1 MAKAKK
7 LPSGNYRIRV
17 TYTDENGVK
26 HSESFTDPDPRIVEA
41 KAAMWKAG
49 MIEKEKDRSRI
60 SLADALEQY
69 VETCRCTGMS
79 PTTIRMY
86 DSVRRNHFKTIEKR
100 PIDRLQL
107 RDLQVWINDLSKSLA
122 PKTIR
127 NALGMLSAT
136 LKANGIRMDLDALRM
151 PAAKKREV
159 EIVSDAD
166 LQRLLDEI
174 RDDDDLYVAV
184 CLASLMG
191 LRRSEICALTWGD
204 ISVTSDGTALLS
216 VSKALVLDED
226 NMHVIKDPKTEAG
239 ARTLVVPAALHA
251 DLKARRQLR
260 PTLVAATPDSIS
272 HKFAR
277 VAERLDL
284 PTRFHALRHY
294 HASVML
300 REGVP
305 EKYICADM
313 GHASF
318 EMVRRVYGHVMGEKT
333 SVIDVAMAAHADSIL
348 NPSCHENCHEAA
360 EI

>member
-1 MAKAKK
+1 MAKPKK

-17 TYTDENGVK
+17 SYTDEDGVK

-49 MIEKEKDRSRI
+49 MIEKEKDRARVK
-60 SLADALEQY
+60 LADALEQY

-86 DSVRRNHFKTIEKR
+86 DSVRRNHFKDISGKYLDSLT
-100 PIDRLQL
+100 L
-107 RDLQVWINDLSKSLA
+107 RDLQKWINALSKSLA

-136 LKANGIRMDLDALRM
+136 LRVNGVRLDLDALRM
-151 PAAKKREV
+151 PEAQKQEV
-159 EIVSDAD
+159 EIVSDDD
-166 LQRLLDEI
+166 LRRLLDSI
-174 RDDDDLYVAV
+174 AGDNDLYIAV
-184 CLASLMG
+184 CMAALMG

-216 VSKALVLDED
+216 VNKALVLDEE
-226 NMHVIKDPKTEAG
+226 NMHVIKQPKTHAG
-239 ARTLVVPAALHA
+239 TRCLVIPPTLYA
-251 DLKARRQLR
+251 DLKSRRQLR
-260 PTLVAATPDSIS
+260 PQLVSITPDSIT
-272 HKFAR
+272 HRYAR
-277 VAERLDL
+277 AAERLGL

-318 EMVRRVYGHVMGEKT
+318 DMVRRVYGHVMGEKMT
-333 SVIDVAMAAHADSIL
+333 VIDAAMSAHAGSIL
-348 NPSCHENCHEAA
+348 VGSCHENCHAVA
-360 EI
+360 EM

>member
-7 LPSGNYRIRV
+7 LPSGSYRIRV
-17 TYTDENGVK
+17 SYTDDFGVR
-26 HSESFTDPDPRIVEA
+26 HAESFTDPDPRIAEA

-49 MIEKEKDRSRI
+49 MIEKDKDRARV
-60 SLADALEQY
+60 SLADALTQY
-69 VETCRCTGMS
+69 VDTCRCAGMS

-107 RDLQVWINDLSKSLA
+107 RDLQIWINDLSKALA

-159 EIVSDAD
+159 EIVSDTD
-166 LQRLLDEI
+166 LQRILDEI

-226 NMHVIKDPKTEAG
+226 NMHVVKDPKTEAG
-239 ARTLVVPAALHA
+239 ARTLVIPSALYA

-260 PTLVAATPDSIS
+260 PTLVASTPDSIS
-272 HKFAR
+272 HKYAR
-277 VAERLDL
+277 AAERLGL

-348 NPSCHENCHEAA
+348 NPSCHENCHAA
-360 EI
+360 SEI